1 MAKDEVREDAQT
13 ALGGL
18 KLVMKQV
25 SKLKSTGTEQTQTLG
40 DVLWHLKNAEAELIT
55 FISQRLSK

>member
-1 MAKDEVREDAQT
+1 MAKDEVREDAQL

-18 KLVMKQV
+18 KFVIKQV
-25 SKLKSTGTEQTQTLG
+25 KELVSTGTEQTQTLG
-40 DVLWHLKNAEAELIT
+40 DALWHLKNAEAELIT